1 MLNPT
6 HPIPSQS
13 GNGAAMVL
21 LGATLG
27 ALALAA
33 LVTVVPVQLGGVALL
48 AVLLAV
54 VGLVA
59 GTLIEGGAR

>member
-1 MLNPT
+1 MHDVTYT
-6 HPIPSQS
+6 HPQTR
-13 GNGAAMVL
+13 GNGAAVVL

-27 ALALAA
+27 ALAA
-33 LVTVVPVQLGGVALL
+33 LVTVVPFQLGGVALL

-59 GTLIEGGAR
+59 LVALEGGAR

>member
-1 MLNPT
+1 MQQTTYT
-6 HPIPSQS
+6 HPPTR
-13 GNGAAMVL
+13 GNVAAIVL
-21 LGATLG
+21 IGATLG

-33 LVTVVPVQLGGVALL
+33 LVTAVPVQLGGVALL

-59 GTLIEGGAR
+59 LVALEGGAR